1 MNVKLQGLLNAVEF
15 VEKRYGQQ
23 ALAEVLAECGEQV
36 RQRCAVGIA
45 IEWHP
50 MDELVEFLRVADAHL
65 GKGDGGLAVEAGAAA
80 AEKNLR
86 GMFKRAVLWLAN
98 AEFLLRRI
106 AALFRQFNE
115 EGEMTV
121 ASLQDGIV
129 ELEVKGVPQ
138 PDYLFCCVLTG
149 WMRQVSISAGR
160 PNARIDHY
168 ECRGRGDARCRWRA
182 EFEPLSSTPT

>member
-23 ALAEVLAECGEQV
+23 ALAEVLAECSEQV

-65 GKGDGGLAVEAGAAA
+65 GKRDGGLAVEAGAAA

-98 AEFLLRRI
+98 PEFLLKRI
-106 AALFRQFNE
+106 ASIWQQFND

-121 ASLQDGIV
+121 ATVKDGCV
-129 ELEVKGVPQ
+129 ELEVRGVGQ
-138 PDYLFCCVLTG
+138 ADYLFCCVLTG

-160 PNARIDHY
+160 PRARIEHY
-168 ECRGRGDARCRWRA
+168 ECRGRGDTRCRWRA
-182 EFEPLSSTPT
+182 EFEPLGGTAT

>member
-23 ALAEVLAECGEQV
+23 ALAEVLAGCSEQA

-65 GKGDGGLAVEAGAAA
+65 GKGDGGVAVEAGAAA

-86 GMFKRAVLWLAN
+86 GMFKRAVLWFAN
-98 AEFLLRRI
+98 PEFLLKRI
-106 AALFRQFNE
+106 ASIWRQFND
-115 EGEMTV
+115 EGEMSVTSV
-121 ASLQDGIV
+121 KDGFV
-129 ELEVKGVPQ
+129 ELEVRGVGQ
-138 PDYLFCCVLTG
+138 ADYLFCCVLTG
-149 WMRQVSISAGR
+149 WMRQVSTSAGR
-160 PNARIDHY
+160 PRARIDHY
-168 ECRGRGDARCRWRA
+168 ECRGQGDAHCRWRA

>member
-23 ALAEVLAECGEQV
+23 ALAEVLAECGEPV

-65 GKGDGGLAVEAGAAA
+65 GRGDGGLAVEAGAAA

-86 GMFKRAVLWLAN
+86 GMFQRAVLWLAN

-106 AALFRQFNE
+106 ATLFRQFNE
-115 EGEMTV
+115 QGEMTV
-121 ASLQDGIV
+121 ASLQDGVV
-129 ELEVKGVPQ
+129 ELEVKGVPN
-138 PDYLFCCVLTG
+138 PHFLFCCVLTG

-160 PNARIDHY
+160 PRARIDHY
-168 ECRGRGDARCRWRA
+168 ACRGRGDGRCRWRA
-182 EFEPLSSTPT
+182 EFEPLTSTPT